1 MPDANNILPF
11 RPRTALTSCTL
22 PQDDDEFSGETPEEG
37 KELQSIGSRPWSI
50 DVFDGPG
57 GKSLIDACLPTHIA
71 VAAMAFIMER
81 LEAPATV

>member
-1 MPDANNILPF
+1 MPDNDNIVPF
-11 RPRTALTSCTL
+11 RPRAALTSCTL
-22 PQDDDEFSGETPEEG
+22 PQDDDEFRGETPEG
-37 KELQSIGSRPWSI
+37 DGSRPWS
-50 DVFDGPG
+50 VEMFDGPG